1 MFILIMSENKQKI
14 ISDIYNDP
22 SGFASKAGTLADAR
36 KKDNTITKGDV
47 DEFFRK
53 NVEVKKLP
61 RGQNSFV
68 APNANYQYQLDL
80 FFMGREDFENKQKT
94 RSGLVLIDI
103 FSKYAVVLPIAS
115 RTPPDLLA
123 GILEGIQKMGD
134 KPDMIYSDEE
144 SSLIGD
150 KVDIRGALKE
160 RGIELHTTRGHP
172 NFAERFIRTFKDMLF
187 KRVEADEKK
196 GKQNIQWTD
205 YILQIMLTYND
216 KTKHSSTKMTPK
228 EGRLKRNEYAV
239 KLNLELRA
247 LKNRT
252 YPEINVGDEV
262 KVMRKKAITEKE
274 RSSRWLNETFK
285 VARIEEKLGQTYY
298 HLEGRKRPSLRFE
311 LLKV

>member
-1 MFILIMSENKQKI
+1 MSENKQKI

-22 SGFASKAGTLADAR
+22 SGFASESVTLADAR
-36 KKDNTITKGDV
+36 KKDKSITKNDV

-53 NVEVKKLP
+53 NVEVEKLP

-150 KVDIRGALKE
+150 RVDIRGALKE

-196 GKQNIQWTD
+196 GKQNIDWSD

-216 KTKHSSTKMTPK
+216 KMVHSSTQMTPK
-228 EGRLKRNEYAV
+228 QARLKRNEYAV

-247 LKNRT
+247 LKNRK

-285 VARIEEKLGQTYY
+285 VARIEEKLGQKYY
-298 HLEGRKRPSLRFE
+298 HLEGKKRPNLRYE